1 MFGIK
6 KTTAVPWRSATAAG
20 FGIDSCWGLFGFF
33 IILMLSIKVKGGGG
47 GGWYGYLRNGSFVM
61 TLDIQD
67 TRDVTGCECV
77 MGNERF

>member
-33 IILMLSIKVKGGGG
+33 IILMLSIKVKGGNRC
-47 GGWYGYLRNGSFVM
+47 LKNGSFVM
-61 TLDIQD
+61 TFDIQD

-77 MGNERF
+77 MWNEQF